1 MLNCNYY
8 GQIVIDIPSR
18 KTRRFVVTDEK
29 RAERLLSTLEET
41 AIIVKGNP
49 PKLTK
54 KQLDSLRDQE
64 EIESAGRSWKNYQRN
79 GKGYTVDELRKKYG
93 L

>member
-1 MLNCNYY
+1 M

-18 KTRRFVVTDEK
+18 KTRRFVVTDET
-29 RAERLLSTLEET
+29 RAEILLSSLEET
-41 AIIVKGNP
+41 AIPVKGNS

-54 KQLDSLRDQE
+54 KQLDSLRDQQ
-64 EIESAGRSWKNYQRN
+64 EIERASRSWENYQRD

-93 L
+93 V

>member
-1 MLNCNYY
+1 M
-8 GQIVIDIPSR
+8 GQIVIDIPSK

-41 AIIVKGNP
+41 AITVKGNP

-64 EIESAGRSWKNYQRN
+64 EIERASRSWENYQRS
-79 GKGYTVDELRKKYG
+79 GKGYTVDDLRKKYG